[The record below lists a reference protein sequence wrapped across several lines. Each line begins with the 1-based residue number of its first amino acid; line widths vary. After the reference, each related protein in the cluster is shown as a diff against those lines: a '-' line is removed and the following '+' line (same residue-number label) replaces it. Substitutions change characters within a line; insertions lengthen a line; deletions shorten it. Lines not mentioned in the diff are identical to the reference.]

1 MSKKLERWTEGCAFE
16 RLAKLHPG
24 MNIGFTTPTVWE
36 IDTQGVTAHI
46 RKEGCEIGR
55 VDLESGTY
63 IAEGNSLMFQK
74 MIQNLVDRI
83 NEGKNYNSYQQYAK
97 AIETK
102 YLELARKANDRY
114 QEVYEAL
121 YPERVGKIYR

>member
-1 MSKKLERWTEGCAFE
+1 MAKKLERWTAGCAFE
-16 RLAKLHPG
+16 RLAMLHPG
-24 MNIGFTTPTVWE
+24 KTIGFTTGTVWE

-63 IAEGNSLMFQK
+63 IAEGDSPMFRR
-74 MIQNLVDRI
+74 MIQNLVDRV
-83 NEGKNYNSYQQYAK
+83 NEGKNYNTYQQYAK
-97 AIETK
+97 AIENA
-102 YLELARKANDRY
+102 YLELARKANDRF